1 MVLVVKNPPANAGD
15 VRNAGLIP
23 GSGRSPGGGHGNP
36 PQYSRLE
43 NPMDRGA
50 WQAMVHRV
58 TKWWTQLKQLS
69 THTCMVILCF
79 IIWGTARLF
88 SKAVVAFYILTS
100 CVWAFNISIQLLYF
114 LFSNFLILAILVFA
128 EWYLTVVLIC
138 IHWWLMM
145 FNSFFL
151 YLLVI
156 WISSLKTHLFRFFAH
171 FFIGWSFYHSVVN
184 VHYIFQVQ
192 IYQLHDLQIFS
203 CVLRCFVCL
212 FYFLVKVSKRGTLG
226 GVEILMKTNLF
237 FLLLLILLLSQ
248 LRIFCQIWRHEVFCL
263 CFYLRVL

>member
-1 MVLVVKNPPANAGD
+1 M
-15 VRNAGLIP
+15 
-23 GSGRSPGGGHGNP
+23 
-36 PQYSRLE
+36 
-43 NPMDRGA
+43 
-50 WQAMVHRV
+50 
-58 TKWWTQLKQLS
+58 
-69 THTCMVILCF
+69 
-79 IIWGTARLF
+79 
-88 SKAVVAFYILTS
+88 AFYSLTS
-100 CVWAFNISIQLLYF
+100 CVWVFNISIQLLYF
-114 LFSNFLILAILVFA
+114 LFSNFLIQAMLVFA

-156 WISSLKTHLFRFFAH
+156 CISSLKTHLFRFFAH

-184 VHYIFQVQ
+184 VYYIFQVQ

-203 CVLRCFVCL
+203 CILWCFVCL

-237 FLLLLILLLSQ
+237 FLLLLILLPNLKAWSFLPMLSSKSFIA
-248 LRIFCQIWRHEVFCL
+248 LALMFR
-263 CFYLRVL
+263 